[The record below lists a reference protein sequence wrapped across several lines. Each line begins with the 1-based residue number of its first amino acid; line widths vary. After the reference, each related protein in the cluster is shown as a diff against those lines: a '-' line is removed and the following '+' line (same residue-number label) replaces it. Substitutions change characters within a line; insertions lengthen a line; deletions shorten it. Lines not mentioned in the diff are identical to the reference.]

1 MLEYF
6 AYRKYKKTQSEQDAR
21 ENARQDV
28 VDQERSSISAG
39 KLPASP
45 QPLLDEDDEAF
56 FARLLEGPDDV
67 ASRPPLPVRTSGLS
81 RANTTGSTVL
91 PSKTEVKEKEKEKK
105 SHNPI
110 HLLLHRKDKEKD
122 KQLVPSNG
130 TPPAPTAVPVDEA
143 EREREELSQVLDD
156 LNLGASR
163 NNKAFALSADNNELV
178 RKFTLV
184 LKDLVNG
191 VPTAVDDL
199 RSLID
204 DRDGTLKRNY
214 DKLPSSMK
222 KLVAQLPEKM
232 TKNMGPELLAV
243 AAESQGLKADGKHAD
258 ANMKDAAKLLF
269 MPKNLQDLITKPSA
283 IIGMLKAIVNFLK
296 LRWPAVIGLN
306 VVWSIAIFL
315 LLLVLWYCH
324 KRGRETRLERER
336 SQQSVDGAG
345 RVEELPD
352 DPMLP
357 APPSRSSSYRS
368 GHRSGSSRDSR
379 QGSRTPRRDLSPA
392 LESPRRRRTHR

>member
-6 AYRKYKKTQSEQDAR
+6 AYKKYKKNQTEKDAR
-21 ENARQDV
+21 KEVEDY
-28 VDQERSSISAG
+28 ERSSVSAG
-39 KLPASP
+39 KQPATP
-45 QPLLDEDDEAF
+45 EPLLDEDDEAF

-81 RANTTGSTVL
+81 QANTTGSATA
-91 PSKTEVKEKEKEKK
+91 PTKTAVKEKEKEKK
-105 SHNPI
+105 SLNPI
-110 HLLLHRKDKEKD
+110 HLLLHRKDNKDKD
-122 KQLVPSNG
+122 KQLVPS
-130 TPPAPTAVPVDEA
+130 TSTTPAPATAAPVDEA

-199 RSLID
+199 KSLID

-222 KLVAQLPEKM
+222 KLVANLPDKM

-243 AAESQGLKADGKHAD
+243 AAESQGIKSNGKDADG
-258 ANMKDAAKLLF
+258 NMKDAAKSLF
-269 MPKNLQDLITKPSA
+269 MPKNLNDLITKPSA

-345 RVEELPD
+345 RIEELPD

-357 APPSRSSSYRS
+357 GPPSRSSSYRS

-379 QGSRTPRRDLSPA
+379 RGSRTPRRDLSPA